1 MTVMWGRVELLYF
14 IGWFSKDLG
23 GTSVVKY
30 LEFDQNLNFI
40 IRAKL
45 TDLFYI
51 VRLSQPV
58 DFSVNKGGL
67 NIEAKSSG
75 RTKYQ
80 C

>member
-1 MTVMWGRVELLYF
+1 MGCRVGLQYF
-14 IGWFSKDLG
+14 IGWVSKDLG
-23 GTSVVKY
+23 RTAVVKY

-45 TDLFYI
+45 TDLFYT
-51 VRLSQPV
+51 VRLSLSV
-58 DFSVNKGGL
+58 DLSVNKAGGL